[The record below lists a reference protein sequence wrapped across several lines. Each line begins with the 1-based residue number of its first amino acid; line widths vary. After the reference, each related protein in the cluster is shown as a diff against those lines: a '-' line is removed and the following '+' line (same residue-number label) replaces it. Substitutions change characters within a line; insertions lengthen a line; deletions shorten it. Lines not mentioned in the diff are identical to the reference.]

1 MFRIILFFALSLS
14 LLACD
19 DTNLYIE
26 NNNEAAE
33 FEADC
38 AAIIAYNPND
48 YTVKRAFDIPVAK
61 ANNQVITVGEMK
73 LLDNALHQF
82 LAMQMFKDREW
93 FEIASKIYPEE
104 HFKISDFMIDIT
116 TYRRQYMLVTNKK
129 GERVVWCNF
138 FCDGIPAYE
147 NFDWKHKALGGHG
160 GGNCFFNFKV
170 NLFTGVY
177 YDVWVNA
184 EA

>member
-1 MFRIILFFALSLS
+1 
-14 LLACD
+14 
-19 DTNLYIE
+19 LYIE
-26 NNNEAAE
+26 NNSEI
-33 FEADC
+33 
-38 AAIIAYNPND
+38 AAIAVDCEAIID
-48 YTVKRAFDIPVAK
+48 YDPDDFTIKRYFDNTHTKPPVL
-61 ANNQVITVGEMK
+61 VITVGEKK

-93 FEIASKIYPEE
+93 FEIATKMYPEE
-104 HFKISDFMIDIT
+104 QFNISNFMIDMS
-116 TYRRQYMLVTNKK
+116 TYRRQYMLVTNNK

-147 NFDWKHKALGGHG
+147 NFDWQHKALGGHG

-170 NLFTGVY
+170 NLSTGKY
-177 YDVWVNA
+177 YDVWVNS